1 MSRVLVAMSGGV
13 DSAVA
18 AMLLVERGHDVLGV
32 TFNQWPKSMMAGGGG
47 NGCCTPRTIDDA
59 RHVSRLLGIPH
70 YVVDYRR
77 EFEAAVIGPWV
88 HGYLRGQTPNPC
100 VECNRTVRFGT
111 FLGKADELGAEFI
124 ATGHYARIR
133 HDSATGRYRL
143 LRSHDPAKD
152 QTYVLHVLSQ
162 RQLARTLFPLGE
174 LTKPRV
180 REIAGGAG
188 LPVAHKPDSQEICF
202 VPDNDYVKFVRG
214 RGSTG
219 QGAIVDT
226 SGARLGSHSGL
237 EQFTVGQRRG
247 LNLGGAGGSRYVVSL
262 DPIRNTVVV
271 GGRSEAS
278 ARRLE
283 LDRVAWIAQT
293 GPTDGTRVDVMTRSR
308 MTPEP
313 ARVKSLGRGRAGLA
327 FDQPTWAPAPGQ
339 SAVMYRGDEVLGGGT
354 IATAHSS

>member
-1 MSRVLVAMSGGV
+1 MSGGV

-18 AMLLVERGHDVLGV
+18 ALRLVERGHDVVGV
-32 TFNQWPKSMMAGGGG
+32 TFNQWPKSMMAGAGGG

-59 RHVSRLLGIPH
+59 RHVCRLLGIPH

-77 EFEAAVIGPWV
+77 EFEAAVVGPWV
-88 HGYLRGQTPNPC
+88 RGYLRGQTPNPC
-100 VECNRTVRFGT
+100 VACNRTVRFGT

-124 ATGHYARIR
+124 ATGHYARVR
-133 HDSATGRYRL
+133 RDSAAGRYRL
-143 LRSHDPAKD
+143 LRSRDPAKD

-174 LTKPRV
+174 LTKKRV
-180 REIAGGAG
+180 RKIAEGAR
-188 LPVAHKPDSQEICF
+188 LPVARKPDSQEICF
-202 VPDNDYVKFVRG
+202 VPDDDYVKFVRG
-214 RGSTG
+214 HGSTG
-219 QGAIVDT
+219 PGAIVDT
-226 SGARLGSHSGL
+226 AGDQLGSHSGL

-247 LNLGGAGGSRYVVSL
+247 LSLGGAGGPRYVVSL

-271 GGRSEAS
+271 GSRREAG
-278 ARRLE
+278 ARRVE
-283 LDRVAWIAQT
+283 LDRVAWIGQT
-293 GPTDGTRVDVMTRSR
+293 GPTDGTAVDVMTRYR

-313 ARVKSLGRGRAGLA
+313 ARVRSLGQGRAGLE

-354 IATAHSS
+354 ITTAHPS